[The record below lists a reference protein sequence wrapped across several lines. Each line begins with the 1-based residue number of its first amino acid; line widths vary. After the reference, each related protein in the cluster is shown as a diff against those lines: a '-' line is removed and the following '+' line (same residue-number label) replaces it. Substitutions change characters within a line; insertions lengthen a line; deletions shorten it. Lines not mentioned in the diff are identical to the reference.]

1 MDETS
6 WMLRGKE
13 LAVLGACS
21 GSGNAR
27 RAMTLEL
34 ILSIRVRVRYNGC
47 WVEIAHR
54 SWGIVFFPRFGTRR
68 LATNKVPL
76 SLR

>member
-34 ILSIRVRVRYNGC
+34 ILSICVRVRYNGC

-54 SWGIVFFPRFGTRR
+54 SWGIVFFST
-68 LATNKVPL
+68 LWYSPL
-76 SLR
+76 SN